1 MLRFIFRKLT
11 YGFVVLFGVVLTVFL
26 LFMAL
31 PGDPALLTMGQ
42 RSDISTLEAVNKEL
56 GLDKPKTVQFVL
68 YLNDISPI
76 SFHENTKENQEK
88 YHYAKFFFVSSKD
101 VCVLKAPYLRK
112 SYQSQKSVI
121 DILMEALPN
130 TAVLAFAAIIF
141 AVVIGI
147 FLGVIAAVRHH
158 TALDN
163 LILFVTVL
171 GISVPSFFSAILFQW
186 LFAFILGSVTGL
198 NMTGSFFMP
207 DIYGNYHLM
216 WANLILPAVTLGLR
230 PIAIITQ
237 LTRSSMLDVLS
248 QDFIRTARAKGLS
261 ENVVLFKHALRNA
274 LNPVLTAVSG
284 WFAEMLAG
292 AFFIE
297 MIFGWNG
304 IGKLTV
310 DALTTNDFPVL
321 MGSVLFAASIFVVIN
336 ILVDILYGVLD
347 PKIAQV
353 K

>member
-1 MLRFIFRKLT
+1 M
-11 YGFVVLFGVVLTVFL
+11 YGLVVLFGVVLTVFL

-56 GLDKPKTVQFVL
+56 GLDKPKTTQFAL
-68 YLNDISPI
+68 YLNDISPL
-76 SFHENTKENQEK
+76 SFHEDTKENREK
-88 YHYAKFFFVSSKD
+88 YNYVKLFNVSHENILA
-101 VCVLKAPYLRK
+101 LKAPYLRK
-112 SYQSQKSVI
+112 SYQSQKSVTA
-121 DILMEALPN
+121 ILMEALPN
-130 TAVLAFAAIIF
+130 TTVLAFAAILF
-141 AVVIGI
+141 AVLIGI
-147 FLGVIAAVRHH
+147 FLGVVAAVRHH
-158 TALDN
+158 TWMDN
-163 LILFVTVL
+163 SILFVTVL

-186 LFAFILGSVTGL
+186 FFAFVLGRVTGL

-230 PIAIITQ
+230 PIAMITQ

-248 QDFIRTARAKGLS
+248 QDFVRTARAKGLS
-261 ENVVLFKHALRNA
+261 ENIVLFKHALRNA

-310 DALTTNDFPVL
+310 DALSTNDFPVL
-321 MGSVLFAASIFVVIN
+321 MGSVLFAASVFVFIN

-347 PKIAQV
+347 PRISETR
-353 K
+353 